1 MPQCFDINNVPQ
13 DCASASDVGGSSC
26 FDDNGGQEVSCAEVG
41 GYADPNAVPTPTNA
55 QTTGLLAA
63 SSRNG
68 STALSTPIV
77 QLGAIAAQTYATT
90 QAPASNAVRIG
101 PTGIA
106 IPQASLSTGLLV
118 AIVAVAAFLIWRGSK

>member
-1 MPQCFDINNVPQ
+1 MAQCFDINNVPQ

-26 FDDNGGQEVSCAEVG
+26 FDDNAQEVSCAEVG
-41 GYADPNAVPTPTNA
+41 GYANPNAVPAPTNA

-90 QAPASNAVRIG
+90 QTPASNAIRIG
-101 PTGIA
+101 PTGVA

-118 AIVAVAAFLIWRGSK
+118 AILAVVAFVIWKNK